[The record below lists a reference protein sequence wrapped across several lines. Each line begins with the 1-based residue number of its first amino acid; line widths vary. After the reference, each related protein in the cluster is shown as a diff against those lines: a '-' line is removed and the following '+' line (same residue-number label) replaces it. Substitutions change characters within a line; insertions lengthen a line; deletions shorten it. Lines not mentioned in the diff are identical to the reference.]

1 MNQAEIDAFLAI
13 VEQGSLTGAAEAL
26 YLTQSALSSRL
37 ESLEKETGA
46 RLIKRKKGIRRI
58 ELTEAGQ
65 RMIPIAK
72 KWKTLYE
79 ETRTFAIQPERKLL
93 RFSAVESIQ
102 TYLMGP
108 VYDRF
113 LKECSYCDLNLMSLD
128 SEWTYQMIEKGEVEA
143 GLIANLQYSRKVAG
157 IPLFEE
163 PMYFV
168 CGEESSYSGSVHPSE
183 LSPGNEVYMKWYP
196 DFVRWH
202 TFWFGGRER
211 PRVETGSMQ
220 LMERFLAEKE
230 TWAILPVSAMRRLK
244 ETRRTK
250 ILPMRDGPD
259 VRVTY
264 LLLKNREDYK
274 EPLVALLGILKE
286 ELERQEIR
294 WLAED
299 FSSF

>member
-1 MNQAEIDAFLAI
+1 
-13 VEQGSLTGAAEAL
+13 
-26 YLTQSALSSRL
+26 
-37 ESLEKETGA
+37 
-46 RLIKRKKGIRRI
+46 
-58 ELTEAGQ
+58 
-65 RMIPIAK
+65 
-72 KWKTLYE
+72 
-79 ETRTFAIQPERKLL
+79 
-93 RFSAVESIQ
+93 
-102 TYLMGP
+102 
-108 VYDRF
+108 
-113 LKECSYCDLNLMSLD
+113 
-128 SEWTYQMIEKGEVEA
+128 
-143 GLIANLQYSRKVAG
+143 
-157 IPLFEE
+157 
-163 PMYFV
+163 
-168 CGEESSYSGSVHPSE
+168 
-183 LSPGNEVYMKWYP
+183 
-196 DFVRWH
+196 
-202 TFWFGGRER
+202 
-211 PRVETGSMQ
+211 MQ